1 MILVFLSFVVFGF
14 LMLRFNS
21 YLDRRLSARR
31 KLHGLVKPLAHYSGL
46 LDHEL
51 QNASHHADPLITQ
64 AVLDHVTE
72 LRSFLIRPE
81 SLDLHWGIP
90 AAWVFTINS
99 ILIRL
104 EEGLESSLEGAWDDH
119 QEAVTRDIRSLL
131 SEIQFNAGLKKLTES
146 AVGLVEP

>member
-1 MILVFLSFVVFGF
+1 MILSLLSFLVLGF

-21 YLDRRLSARR
+21 YLDRRLSAQR
-31 KLHGLVKPLAHYSGL
+31 KLHGLMKPLAHYSGL

-51 QNASHHADPLITQ
+51 QNSSQQADPLITQ

-81 SLDLHWGIP
+81 SKDLHFGSP
-90 AAWVFTINS
+90 AAWIFTTNS

-119 QEAVTRDIRSLL
+119 QEAVSRDIRSLL
-131 SEIQFNAGLKKLTES
+131 SEIQLHTGLKKLTE
-146 AVGLVEP
+146 APVGLVEP

>member
-1 MILVFLSFVVFGF
+1 MILTFVSFLVLGF

-21 YLDRRLSARR
+21 YLGRRLSAQR
-31 KLHGLVKPLAHYSGL
+31 KLHGLMKPLAHYSGL

-72 LRSFLIRPE
+72 LRSFLTRPE
-81 SLDLHWGIP
+81 SKDLHWGRP
-90 AAWVFTINS
+90 AGWVFTTNS

-104 EEGLESSLEGAWDDH
+104 EEGLESALEGAWDDY

-131 SEIQFNAGLKKLTES
+131 GEIQANAELKRLTES
-146 AVGLVEP
+146 SVGLVEP

>member
-1 MILVFLSFVVFGF
+1 MIFLLFLIFGF
-14 LMLRFNS
+14 VLLRFNS
-21 YLDRRLSARR
+21 YLDRRISARR

-51 QNASHHADPLITQ
+51 QNSSHHADPLITQ

-81 SLDLHWGIP
+81 SKDLHWGRP
-90 AAWVFTINS
+90 AAWIFTTNS

-104 EEGLESSLEGAWDDH
+104 EEGLESSLEGAWDEH
-119 QEAVTRDIRSLL
+119 QESVTRDIRSLL
-131 SEIQFNAGLKKLTES
+131 SEIQSNASLKRLTE
-146 AVGLVEP
+146 APVGLVEP